1 MVSTTIAPCL
11 NCTIILM
18 IIPPLHVRTFAVH
31 CVWHFFTWKK
41 HKISNLFPVK
51 VFLQCIVLLFTAK
64 VDQSTDCKGY
74 RNPAF
79 LFSSNN
85 FVLLSRSGGWLSVEQ
100 FTTLLGLVWWWC
112 TIVWW
117 WCTSAL
123 PRCTTTPD
131 LTFGPPD
138 LRGIAPLLILASLHS
153 S

>member
-1 MVSTTIAPCL
+1 MVSTTMAPCL
-11 NCTIILM
+11 DCTIILM
-18 IIPPLHVRTFAVH
+18 IIHPLHVRTLAVH
-31 CVWHFFTWKK
+31 CVWHFCTLSIKKK
-41 HKISNLFPVK
+41 HKISKFFPVK

-74 RNPAF
+74 RNPPF
-79 LFSSNN
+79 LFLSNN
-85 FVLLSRSGGWLSVEQ
+85 FVVLSHSGGWLSVEQ
-100 FTTLLGLVWWWC
+100 FTTLLGL
-112 TIVWW
+112 VWW